1 MREVNS
7 LRAGRELMGAN
18 FIAPKTA
25 PKTEAPAQPA
35 AEPAPHDQATITAT
49 PQPAPAPAESEMFFG
64 APEPAQPAP
73 QPQQPA
79 QPGMDGPMMVDA
91 THGQDPMAV
100 VAGLI
105 EKADPNSPE
114 YHELVRIFREMQR
127 SGAETEQ
134 QLNSLAQQT
143 KQDVSQMQADQS
155 RKSREAWDSRV
166 SLARACGIG
175 NQYGGYG
182 GYTNYGNYG
191 TYGNYGGYNGY
202 NSMNYQGFPYNMG
215 NFNGV
220 GPIGPGGM
228 PMGPNGMGA
237 PPGTLQGAN
246 GMPISTS
253 GYPMY

>member
-1 MREVNS
+1 
-7 LRAGRELMGAN
+7 MGAT
-18 FIAPKTA
+18 FVTPKTG
-25 PKTEAPAQPA
+25 PKAEAPAAQ
-35 AEPAPHDQATITAT
+35 
-49 PQPAPAPAESEMFFG
+49 
-64 APEPAQPAP
+64 PAQPAP
-73 QPQQPA
+73 QDHATINAQPAPVQAAPEEELFFGTPEKAKAPTPTPPA
-79 QPGMDGPMMVDA
+79 QPGMNGPMMVDA

-105 EKADPNSPE
+105 EKADPNGPE
-114 YHELVRIFREMQR
+114 YQELVRIYHEMQR
-127 SGAETEQ
+127 SGTETEQ
-134 QLNSLAQQT
+134 QLHSLSSQT
-143 KQDVSQMQADQS
+143 RQDVSQMQADQS

-191 TYGNYGGYNGY
+191 TYGAYNGY

-220 GPIGPGGM
+220 GPMGPGGM
-228 PMGPNGMGA
+228 PMGPNGMPP
-237 PPGTLQGAN
+237 PPGALTGAN